1 MAADPVSPEHQAVLA
16 RALAAHA
23 AEPGALLP
31 ILHAIMAELRWVPPS
46 LTPAIADALNLSRA
60 EVTGVISFYH
70 DFRTAPPGRRIV
82 KLCRA
87 EACQAMG
94 ADALA
99 AHAKAKLGID
109 FHQTRADGAVTLE
122 PVFCLGNCACAPAIT
137 IDGRMCGRVDA
148 AAFDRLVDERGEP

>member
-1 MAADPVSPEHQAVLA
+1 MVAEPLSPEHQTALA
-16 RALAAHA
+16 RALDVHA
-23 AEPGALLP
+23 AEPGGLLP
-31 ILHAIMAELRWVPPS
+31 ILHAVMAELGWVPPA

-70 DFRTAPPGRRIV
+70 DFRTAPPGKRVI

-109 FHQTRADGAVTLE
+109 FHETRADGSVTLE

-148 AAFDRLVDERGEP
+148 AMFDRLVGES